1 MRTRTSRLTALTVVL
16 LVASALLACVAH
28 AQPTGASRLTSDDPN
43 NWPMYHRTYESYRY
57 SPLAQINKTNVKDLQ
72 VAWVHQSGVVVQG
85 LESTPLVIDGVLY
98 YIASNNR
105 VFALDGA
112 TGKEIWHYYTK
123 LDPVV
128 TTLFFQPYNRGLAA
142 GHGNV
147 YFGTL
152 DGRVIA
158 LNMKTGKEAWISTLL
173 ETKKCSCNFTGA
185 PLVVKDKVIL
195 GQTAGELPIQGKIF
209 ALKASDGSKAWEFNT
224 IKNDPKSWGGESGK
238 FGGGGGWM
246 TGSYDPALNLV
257 YWGTANPAP
266 D

>member
-1 MRTRTSRLTALTVVL
+1 MRTRTSRFTALTVVL
-16 LVASALLACVAH
+16 LVASALFAGVAD
-28 AQPTGASRLTSDDPN
+28 AQVGASRLTSDDPN
-43 NWPMYHRTYESYRY
+43 NWPMYHRTYDGYRY

-72 VAWVHQSGVVVQG
+72 VAWVHQSGVVLQG
-85 LESTPLVIDGVLY
+85 LESTPLVIDGVMY

-112 TGKEIWHYYTK
+112 TGKEIWHYYAK

-158 LNMKTGKEAWISTLL
+158 LNMKTGKEAWVTTLL
-173 ETKKCSCNFTGA
+173 DTKKCSCNFTGA
-185 PLVVKDKVIL
+185 PLVVNQRGEGVGVQHDQERSEEL
-195 GQTAGELPIQGKIF
+195 GGRVGEVRGRRRV
-209 ALKASDGSKAWEFNT
+209 D
-224 IKNDPKSWGGESGK
+224 DRVVRSGAQPRVL
-238 FGGGGGWM
+238 GHRE
-246 TGSYDPALNLV
+246 PRA
-257 YWGTANPAP
+257 
-266 D
+266 

>member
-1 MRTRTSRLTALTVVL
+1 MRTKTSRSCALTLVL
-16 LVASALLACVAH
+16 LVVALGVPSLAP
-28 AQPTGASRLTSDDPN
+28 AQQMGASRLFSEDPN
-43 NWPMYHRTYESYRY
+43 NWPMYHRTYDGYRY

-85 LESTPLVIDGVLY
+85 LESTPLVIDGVMY

-142 GHGNV
+142 GQGNI

-158 LNMKTGKEAWISTLL
+158 LNMKTGKEAWVTTLL
-173 ETKKCSCNFTGA
+173 DTKKRSCNFKGA

-195 GQTAGELPIQGKIF
+195 GQTAGELPIQGKIH
-209 ALKASDGSKAWEFNT
+209 ALSVASGEKAKDFNT
-224 IKNDPKSWGGESGK
+224 IKEDQ
-238 FGGGGGWM
+238 
-246 TGSYDPALNLV
+246 
-257 YWGTANPAP
+257 
-266 D
+266 